1 MGRMFHV
8 HNYVRIWFLLCQIC
22 LLAEEL
28 GNHEGRLGWGEG
40 SFGERGTRGRQA
52 DPRHQPKIRWGAPTP
67 KGGGTGVTG
76 AADRSA
82 QRAVSRAESFPHK
95 GEIRSLSRIHHAEP
109 RPAHARPKAPR
120 GTLSF

>member
-1 MGRMFHV
+1 MKGGWAGAKV
-8 HNYVRIWFLLCQIC
+8 
-22 LLAEEL
+22 ASASEEP
-28 GNHEGRLGWGEG
+28 GDARRTPVTSRRYG
-40 SFGERGTRGRQA
+40 GERPH
-52 DPRHQPKIRWGAPTP
+52 PR
-67 KGGGTGVTG
+67 GGGTGVTG